1 MKLLGLLVAL
11 AACGGSGGSNPEVDA
26 AGDDVDALP
35 KFDCW
40 PTIEPIPRGRAEL
53 GSGVD
58 AFQPMPETLPLGYGP
73 QGGFMVMVRTRTSGF
88 LAGGPPLTN
97 PANPFTKPRAFFADT
112 GQSLMIPGGNCA
124 SREWY
129 VESTNGDLEVFREI
143 PVIFDTCW
151 RIDRLLGAR
160 IRIDLELMDATG
172 SYATDVKTITATDP
186 PPGTP
191 VDETPADCGM

>member
-1 MKLLGLLVAL
+1 MARWGLVVAL
-11 AACGGSGGSNPEVDA
+11 AACSGASNPEVDS
-26 AGDDVDALP
+26 LP
-35 KFDCW
+35 AFHCW
-40 PTIEPIPRGRAEL
+40 PTIEPIPRGTAEL
-53 GSGVD
+53 GSGAD
-58 AFQPMPETLPLGYGP
+58 GFEPMPATLPLGYGP

-88 LAGGPPLTN
+88 VPGGPPLNN
-97 PANPFTKPRAFFADT
+97 PANPFTRPRAFFADT
-112 GQSLMIPGGNCA
+112 GQSLMIAGGDCA

-129 VESTNGDLEVFREI
+129 VESASGHLEVFREV

-151 RIDRLLGAR
+151 RIDRLLGTR

-191 VDETPADCGM
+191 VDDTLPSCGIPLRQQ